1 MKRIMIITLLLQ
13 GCIVD
18 NYNYTVTHPDIIY
31 VGDSLCYKVFDT
43 DTGIDRLYE
52 NEDYQKTAQALT
64 GIVSNCIPGRRATD
78 LTELPKGYRITFL
91 ALVTNDVLRTDIDVF
106 RAKYQELVY
115 NNDSEILYCVL
126 PDDVISGKD
135 SSEYRQVIEETC
147 ANTIDPTD
155 YGVKFRA
162 KDTVHMNE
170 LDHKLWV
177 KAIRE
182 RI

>member
-1 MKRIMIITLLLQ
+1 MKHLWVILLLQ

-18 NYNYTVTHPDIIY
+18 NYNYDIKHQDVLY
-31 VGDSLCYKVFDT
+31 VGDSLCYKAFDT
-43 DTGIDRLYE
+43 DTGIDGIYE
-52 NEDYQKTAQALT
+52 NEDYQRTAQAMT
-64 GIVSNCIPGRRATD
+64 GIKSNCVPGRKLMDITSIQSN
-78 LTELPKGYRITFL
+78 RIVFL
-91 ALVTNDVLRTDIDVF
+91 ALGTNDVGKTNINDF
-106 RAKYQELVY
+106 RARYQDLVY
-115 NNDSEILYCVL
+115 NTEADIMYCVL
-126 PDDVISGKD
+126 PAKKIGNKD

-147 ANTIDPTD
+147 ANVINPAD

-162 KDTVHMNE
+162 KDGVHMTE